1 MGPVIPPHRA
11 TGRVK
16 GAQGGRGLTKCS
28 VMAAVNNSAA
38 GDGMPQITPQNK
50 LHLILFPLTSF
61 LTNADLPMNKENV
74 FCGLR
79 AGNQP
84 I

>member
-1 MGPVIPPHRA
+1 
-11 TGRVK
+11 
-16 GAQGGRGLTKCS
+16 
-28 VMAAVNNSAA
+28 MAAVNYSAA

-50 LHLILFPLTSF
+50 LHLTPFPLTSL

-74 FCGLR
+74 LCGLG
-79 AGNQP
+79 AGKQP